1 MHPDVLPNS
10 DAPAN
15 GGADAAG
22 AGRRV
27 RGALVAAAGIGLLA
41 AAWTLS
47 PDSVGYGTH
56 RQMGLP
62 GCSLMVN
69 TGWPCPSC
77 GMTTAVSA
85 TVHGDL
91 GAAMEAQP
99 FGIVLALGAA
109 VFAVAGLAEA
119 ISGRTPRGIF
129 RPRWWYLLI
138 AAGGMFMGWAVKL
151 AIGLAD
157 GTFPVR

>member
-1 MHPDVLPNS
+1 MHPDVIPNS
-10 DAPAN
+10 DAPAG
-15 GGADAAG
+15 GGASAG
-22 AGRRV
+22 KAGQRL
-27 RGALVAAAGIGLLA
+27 RGAVVAAVCTGFLVV
-41 AAWTLS
+41 AWTLS
-47 PDSVGYGTH
+47 PDSIGYGTH

-85 TVHGDL
+85 TVHGNL
-91 GAAMEAQP
+91 GAAIKAQP

-109 VFAVAGLAEA
+109 VFAAAGLAEA
-119 ISGRTPRGIF
+119 VSGRAPRGIF

-138 AAGGMFMGWAVKL
+138 ALGGMLLGWAVKL
-151 AIGLAD
+151 AVGVAD
-157 GTFPVR
+157 GTFPMR